1 MSKDKASRKARR
13 AAERKAQK
21 AQQKDTTSSTGSDSN
36 KNKAIGKSPWW
47 LGLIAVAFTALC
59 FSNIGSMD
67 FVNWDDDRNTYEN
80 DNVANFTFEE
90 FGKHTKAIFTSDV
103 IGNYNPLTILSF
115 GISSAIHGIDKPG
128 PWHWEN
134 LILHLICVW
143 LVYRIAILLGLS
155 WRGALFVAL
164 LFGIQP
170 MRVESVT
177 WITERKDVLF
187 GAFFLGALAL
197 YIRNKRQPSTM
208 KVVGITVL
216 FALSLLSKIQAVA
229 LPLTF
234 LAVDYYLD
242 KEVSFKNIISK
253 THYFLMS
260 LATGIIGIMFL
271 RGEGSLQTG
280 EETFNLFERLFIGAF
295 SFIVYLVKSVIPYRM
310 SPLYPY
316 PDSIQ
321 WYMYASIIIAP
332 IMLYIMYRWYK
343 KGQKAYLFGMLVF
356 IFNVIFMLQIVG
368 AGQGFLADRFTYI
381 PYLGLFF
388 IFGYLLDQWLKKAPE
403 KGNILMGCVAGIAIV
418 YGFMTYQQNKIW
430 QNSGTLWTHVIQY
443 YKRSTLPF
451 GNRANY
457 YRDNKQYD
465 LALQDYATNLG
476 LKAKQPKALNSR
488 GRLYFNL
495 GGQENLLKARE
506 DYSKAIEYGKELPQ
520 NAENK
525 ESLGEYYINLG
536 ATLARLGNVQGAI
549 DEINKGLE
557 LRPHHES
564 GYLNR
569 SVLYNQQGKFQ
580 EALNDIETYFK
591 YNPYNADL
599 WYESARLKRQLQRVP
614 EAIGDYDQAI
624 KLNPGKALFFYER
637 SRTHATLGNTPQ
649 AQADLRRA
657 IEMGY
662 DKVDPRYKQ
671 SIGI

>member
-1 MSKDKASRKARR
+1 MSKDKASRKAKR

-21 AQQKDTTSSTGSDSN
+21 VEKKAPSASTNEAKKSGHWWVALL
-36 KNKAIGKSPWW
+36 AIA
-47 LGLIAVAFTALC
+47 ITAIC
-59 FSNIGSMD
+59 FSNVGNLE

-80 DNVANFTFEE
+80 DNVANFSFDE
-90 FGKHTKAIFTSDV
+90 FGKHTKEIFSSTV

-115 GISSAIHGIDKPG
+115 GISNAIHGIDKPG
-128 PWHWEN
+128 AWHWEN

-143 LVYRIAILLGLS
+143 LVFKIATMLGLS
-155 WRGALFVAL
+155 WRGALFMTL
-164 LFGIQP
+164 LFGIHP

-187 GAFFLGALAL
+187 GVFFLGALAL
-197 YIRNKRQPSTM
+197 YLSNKKQASTM
-208 KVVGITVL
+208 NVVWITIL

-234 LAVDYYLD
+234 LAIDYYLD
-242 KEVSFKNIISK
+242 KEISFKNILSK
-253 THYFLMS
+253 AHYFLMS
-260 LATGIIGIMFL
+260 LATGLAGIYFL
-271 RGEGSLQTG
+271 KGEGSLQTG
-280 EETFNLFERLFIGAF
+280 EETYNFFQRLFIGAY
-295 SFIVYLVKSVIPYRM
+295 SFIVYLVKSVIPYRL

-316 PDSIQ
+316 PESIT
-321 WYMYASIIIAP
+321 WYMYVSMIIAP
-332 IMLYIMYRWYK
+332 ITLYLLYRWYK
-343 KGQKAYLFGMLVF
+343 AGKKAYVFGMLVF

-388 IFGYLLDQWLKKAPE
+388 IFGYILDQWLKKSPE
-403 KGNILMGCVAGIAIV
+403 KSNLLMGCVAAIALA
-418 YGFMTYQQNKIW
+418 YGFMTFQQNKIW
-430 QNSGTLWTHVIQY
+430 TNSGTLWTHVLQY
-443 YKRSTLPF
+443 YKRSTLPY

-465 LALQDYATNLG
+465 LALKDYADNLA

-495 GGQENLLKARE
+495 GGKDNLLKAKE

-520 NAENK
+520 NGENK
-525 ESLGEYYINLG
+525 ESLGEYHINMG
-536 ATLARLGNVQGAI
+536 ATLAMLGDVQGAI
-549 DEINKGLE
+549 NQINLGLE

-569 SVLYNQQGKFQ
+569 SVLYNQQGKYQ
-580 EALNDIETYFK
+580 QALDDIETYFT

-624 KLNPGKALFFYER
+624 KINGNKAVYYYER
-637 SRTHATLGNTPQ
+637 SRTHASLGNT
-649 AQADLRRA
+649 AQAKADLQRA
-657 IEMGY
+657 MQMGY
-662 DKVDPRYKQ
+662 NKIDPRFKQ
-671 SIGI
+671 SLGM